1 MKNVYKKIGDG
12 IMTVPKSMY
21 GCCNWGGLPEDYLVS
36 LEISKL
42 VWERLNID
50 EAGFN
55 HIYEVIGI
63 IVTRD
68 FYDRQAIEYFR

>member
-12 IMTVPKSMY
+12 ITTVPKSMY
-21 GCCNWGGLPEDYLVS
+21 GCCNWGGVPGDYLVS

-50 EAGFN
+50 EGDFN
-55 HIYEVIGI
+55 YIYQAIGI

-68 FYDRQAIEYFR
+68 FYDRLASV